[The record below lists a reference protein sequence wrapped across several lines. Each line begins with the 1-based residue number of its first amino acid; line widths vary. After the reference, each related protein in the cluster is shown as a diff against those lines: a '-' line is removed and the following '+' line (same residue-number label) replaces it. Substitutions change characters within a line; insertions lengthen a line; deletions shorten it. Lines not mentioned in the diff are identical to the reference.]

1 MSFFDALSAI
11 GEVVVSKFFDFL
23 IDKLV
28 SSDLLQ
34 FATEKKI
41 HEGMEKL
48 KKELLEIRAVLDDAE
63 ERQLKDK
70 FVKIWLFHLQI
81 LAYDV
86 DDVLDELATEISRRN
101 LMMERRGSSSKKP
114 RLMITEP
121 LGAVSFYRDMMSKI
135 NDVTVRLKALEPERK
150 KLQKRMK
157 DCHRSKRIEGRLQ
170 PTSVEIETHVYGR
183 DKDKEKILELLV
195 ESDDEGKVVI
205 PIVGMGGIGKT
216 TLAQLVYND
225 NRVNDYFDLKAWV
238 CVSENFDITDI
249 TKSILSSV
257 GHKSGDAEA
266 NLNNLQIKLKEKLSG
281 KKLLLIL
288 DDLWHQIYND
298 WTILVAPFGKGTTI
312 IVTTRD
318 QSVSRMTR
326 TIPDDYKLQKLPDE
340 DCLSVLT
347 GHAFQAK
354 DFSGHPHLKEIG
366 VKMAEKCRGLPLAA
380 KTIGGLLRNE
390 VGLVVWKDILE
401 NEVWKEEGCNIIP
414 ALRLSYHHLPPH
426 LKPCFAYCAIIP
438 KDYEFS
444 KTEIVRLWMA
454 EGFLRVKAVKQNE
467 DLGQE
472 IFQELVSRSFFERS
486 SQDKSRYVMHD
497 LINDLAQSIAK
508 DLCFRVEGDKELNI
522 SNNARHSSYIGDR
535 RDGIK
540 KFRVFNGMEHL
551 RTFLQLKMPN
561 DGYCYISNQVLSD
574 LLSKLKC
581 LRVLSL
587 EGYRLTK
594 LLDVFGD
601 LIHLR
606 FLNFSRTEIK
616 TLPDSICK
624 LYNLETLILWGCKAL
639 KEFPL
644 EMRDL
649 INLRHL
655 DFTGANSQIRMPMGI
670 GELTSLQTLTRF
682 VVSQDNGLQIQEM
695 GNLSNLKGELIISGL
710 ENIVKAQ
717 DALVAGLCN
726 KSNLSD
732 LTLEWKYS
740 RDAFAVEEIQFHMD
754 VLNSLR
760 PHAMLERLTIKYYG
774 GETFPSWIGD
784 PSFEKLSHLELDNCP
799 NCTSLPA
806 IGKLPL
812 LKSLFIENMNKVT
825 VVGSNF
831 FGENA
836 SIAFPKLEELF
847 FYNMLEWKEWDPCE
861 VDGDVFQQLR
871 LLSISYCPKLLGS
884 LPTRLRS
891 LEELVILGCQK
902 LRSLATCPPSLKKLE
917 IRECEQLVVSL
928 PGLPMLCDLTID
940 KCQEVVGASFTNFG
954 SLMKSVSLSNISKFT
969 CPRDLMLGLRK
980 AESLSIGKC
989 EELISSWQ
997 NQEGCSAYPSALRFL
1012 KIQNCSQLA
1021 SIGVEDEKEEQMQLG
1036 IPRNIVDLGISY
1048 CERLERLSKSL
1059 HSYTSLTVLQIIR
1072 CPGLIS
1078 FSKGNLPANL
1088 RSLTIR
1094 CCKNLQ
1100 YLLDE
1105 RENVSING
1113 TFFLEKLEIGDCKS
1127 FISLSAGVELQ
1138 LRFVS
1143 LSIVDCKNLQYLLD
1157 ERENISIKQL
1167 TIGGCPSLISLS
1179 ARDELPVDLQRVTLY
1194 GCHKLASLLS
1204 NGKLPKGLKYLCINN
1219 CGSLE
1224 SIAPEIED
1232 NSSLEQMSIS
1242 FCNNFRS
1249 LPRGFDKLNH
1259 LEEIFIGNCPN
1270 LISFPGSGLL
1280 TPKLRKLHLSKC
1292 EKLEALPNCM
1302 HNIVSLEEF
1311 LIFKCPSV
1319 VSLPEEGFP
1328 TNLISL
1334 TISQLKLCESV
1345 IEWGLHKLTSLKH
1358 FSINS
1363 ASPDVVSFP
1372 HEEMLLPPSL
1382 TSLTIIDFP
1391 NLVSLSSEG
1400 FQHLTALK
1408 SLHIER
1414 CPKLK
1419 SLPKKGMF
1427 PSLLQ
1432 LEISSCPL
1440 LKQRCKKDEG
1450 QEWSNIAHVPDIGFD
1465 HCFSAY

>member
-48 KKELLEIRAVLDDAE
+48 KRELLEIRAVLDDAE

-70 FVKIWLFHLQI
+70 FVKIWLFDLQI

-114 RLMITEP
+114 RLMITDP
-121 LGAVSFYRDMMSKI
+121 LDAVNAVNFYRDMMSKI

-157 DCHRSKRIEGRLQ
+157 DCHRSKRIEERLQ

-183 DKDKEKILELLV
+183 DKDKEKILELLF

-216 TLAQLVYND
+216 TLARLVYND

-249 TKSILSSV
+249 TKSILLSV
-257 GHKSGDAEA
+257 ASESYNAQDD
-266 NLNNLQIKLKEKLSG
+266 LNKLQTKLKEKLSG

-288 DDLWHQIYND
+288 DDLWQQIYND

-438 KDYEFS
+438 NDYEFS
-444 KTEIVRLWMA
+444 ETEIVRLWMA
-454 EGFLRVKAVKQNE
+454 EGLLRVKAVKQNE

-486 SQDKSRYVMHD
+486 SQNKSRYVMHD

-508 DLCFRVEGDKELNI
+508 DLCFRVEGDKELDI
-522 SNNARHSSYIGDR
+522 SNNARHSSYIGGR

-540 KFRVFNGMEHL
+540 KFRVFNGMERL
-551 RTFLQLKMPN
+551 RTFLPLKMP
-561 DGYCYISNQVLSD
+561 DKGDCYISNQVLFD
-574 LLSKLKC
+574 LLPKLKC

-587 EGYRLTK
+587 EGYHLTK

-606 FLNFSRTEIK
+606 YLNFSHTPIK

-639 KEFPL
+639 EEFPL

-726 KSNLSD
+726 KSNIYD
-732 LTLEWKYS
+732 LTLEWH
-740 RDAFAVEEIQFHMD
+740 FQVVFPVEETQIHKD

-760 PHAMLERLTIKYYG
+760 PHTMLERLTIQHYG
-774 GETFPSWIGD
+774 GKAFPNWIGD

-812 LKSLFIENMNKVT
+812 LKSLFIKNMNKVT

-847 FYNMLEWKEWDPCE
+847 FYNMPEWKEWDPCE

-871 LLSISYCPKLLGS
+871 LLSISDCPKLLGS

-891 LEELVILGCQK
+891 LEKLVILRCQK

-917 IRECEQLVVSL
+917 VRECEQLVVSL
-928 PGLPMLCDLTID
+928 SSLTKLCKLKIEE
-940 KCQEVVGASFTNFG
+940 CQEVVGTSFTNFG

-997 NQEGCSAYPSALRFL
+997 NQERCSAYPSALRFL

-1036 IPRNIVDLGISY
+1036 IPRNIVDLGISD

-1059 HSYTSLTVLQIIR
+1059 HSYTSLTMLQIER
-1072 CPGLIS
+1072 CPRLIS

-1094 CCKNLQ
+1094 CCENLQ

-1113 TFFLEKLEIGDCKS
+1113 TFFLENLDICNCKS
-1127 FISLSAGVELQ
+1127 FISLSARRELS

-1143 LSIVDCKNLQYLLD
+1143 LSIFDCWNLQYLLD
-1157 ERENISIKQL
+1157 EKDKINIEQL
-1167 TIGGCPSLISLS
+1167 TIGNCQSLISLS
-1179 ARDELPVDLQRVTLY
+1179 AKGELPVDLQRVTIY
-1194 GCHKLASLLS
+1194 SCREKLACLLS
-1204 NGKLPKGLKYLCINN
+1204 NGKLPKGLKRLHIELCP
-1219 CGSLE
+1219 SLE

-1232 NSSLEQMSIS
+1232 NSSLEQILIF
-1242 FCNNFRS
+1242 FCQNFRS
-1249 LPRGFDKLNH
+1249 LPRGSDKLNH
-1259 LEEIFIGNCPN
+1259 LENIYIVNCPN
-1270 LISFPGSGLL
+1270 LISFQGNGLL
-1280 TPKLRKLHLSKC
+1280 TPNLKKLHLQWC
-1292 EKLEALPNCM
+1292 EKLEALPNT
-1302 HNIVSLEEF
+1302 VSLEEF
-1311 LIFKCPSV
+1311 YIDKCPSV

-1334 TISQLKLCESV
+1334 TISQPNFCKSV

-1358 FSINS
+1358 FCIHG
-1363 ASPDVVSFP
+1363 ASLDVASFP
-1372 HEEMLLPPSL
+1372 YEEMLLPPSL
-1382 TSLTIIDFP
+1382 TSFSIKHFP
-1391 NLVSLSSEG
+1391 NLEILSSKG
-1400 FQHLTALK
+1400 FQNLT
-1408 SLHIER
+1408 SLESLCIED

-1419 SLPKKGMF
+1419 FLPSKEML
-1427 PSLLQ
+1427 PSLLT
-1432 LEISSCPL
+1432 LEIRGCPL

-1450 QEWSNIAHVPDIGFD
+1450 PEWPNIAHVPYIRMP
-1465 HCFSAY
+1465 SKT